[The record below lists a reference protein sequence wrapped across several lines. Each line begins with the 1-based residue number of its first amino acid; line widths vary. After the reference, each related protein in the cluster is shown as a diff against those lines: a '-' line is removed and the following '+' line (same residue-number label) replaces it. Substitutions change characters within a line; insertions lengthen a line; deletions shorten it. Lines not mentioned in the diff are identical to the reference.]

1 MAQSDAA
8 PAQNTFNI
16 ANSSVGNITGSGP
29 IYYNTA
35 DALKDASD
43 DRDFKKT
50 ILFLA
55 ANPISTHPLNLGKE
69 VREIEAGLQRS
80 KHRDRFALKQRWA
93 VRPKDLQRSLLDE
106 QPSIVHFSGHGIGRA
121 ASERSAEGNREISLA
136 SRTEVNREGLVLEDT
151 IGEPKLVDAA
161 ALSALFELF
170 ADSVECVVLNACYS
184 ERQAAAIAQHIP
196 YVIGMKRA
204 VTDDAAI
211 EFSVGFYDAL
221 LAGKSVSRAFELG
234 KVSIQLS
241 GIPEH
246 DLPVLLSATP

>member
-16 ANSSVGNITGSGP
+16 SNSSVGNVVGSGA

-35 DALKDASD
+35 NAPLNAATSDPLK
-43 DRDFKKT
+43 RT

-55 ANPISTHPLNLGKE
+55 ANPISTRPLNLGKE

-80 KHRDRFALKQRWA
+80 KHRDRFVLKQRWA

-106 QPSIVHFSGHGIGRA
+106 QPNIVHFSGHGIGHTA
-121 ASERSAEGNREISLA
+121 PEQSAGNREISLA
-136 SRTEVNREGLVLEDT
+136 NRTEASHEGLVLEDIT
-151 IGEPKLVDAA
+151 GQPKLVRAE
-161 ALSALFELF
+161 ALSALFGLL

-184 ERQAAAIAQHIP
+184 ERQARAIAQHVP

-204 VTDDAAI
+204 ITDDAAI

-221 LAGKSVSRAFELG
+221 LAGRSISKAFESG
-234 KVSIQLS
+234 KVSIQLA
-241 GIPEH
+241 GIPDH
-246 DLPVLLSATP
+246 DLPVLLSEAP